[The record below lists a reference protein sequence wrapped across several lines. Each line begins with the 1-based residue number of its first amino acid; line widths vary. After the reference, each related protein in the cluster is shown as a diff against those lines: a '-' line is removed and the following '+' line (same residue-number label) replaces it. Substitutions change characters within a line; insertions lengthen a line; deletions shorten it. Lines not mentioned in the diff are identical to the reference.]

1 MNCRSCS
8 ETLPGNARFCPH
20 CGEPVAAAPAAPARA
35 GEERRPVTVL
45 FCDLVGSTAL
55 SGRLDPETLRSVVL
69 RYFEAAR
76 TPIEAHGGTVEKFI
90 GDAVMAVFGI
100 PRLHEDDALRA
111 AAAALGVLGAVE
123 RLNRELDASLGVR
136 LAVRIGVSS
145 GEAVV
150 GTDADAR
157 QVLVSGE
164 VPNVAARLEQNAA
177 PGEILICPD
186 TRLAVASAAV
196 VDDAG
201 PLELRGKTDAVHAFR
216 LRALKGDDPDLLRR
230 FDLPFVGRTA
240 ELDALDGALADVARK
255 RTVRLLTLRA
265 EAGLGKTRLLREW
278 LERTP
283 AGRAR
288 TGTGRC
294 RPYGE
299 SGSLTALAEAVSA
312 LLDADDDVPGAL
324 APATGAPAT
333 VTGPDAVA
341 TSPDLV
347 DALALL
353 RAGMLHDGTP
363 DPSVEDTCAALAVVL
378 RGLAAEQPLVLVLDD
393 FHWSRPALRTC
404 VERLSAITAGV
415 PLLLICAGRPEPLED
430 PAGARADSAGS
441 RLALPPLSEAECARL
456 AAAHAERTPAG
467 GVPGAGGPAVPARVL
482 ERAEGN
488 PLLLEQLLVVAG
500 GAGAEDLPPTV
511 QALLGVR
518 IDALGAA
525 ERAALSLAAVLG
537 REFEADQVAGLA
549 HSGPEGAPG
558 GELWNATAAALRD
571 LTRLSM
577 VEEVRR
583 RDRSP
588 SRYRFASGLV
598 QEVSYQ
604 RTAKRTRADR
614 HERTADLLAASAAPD
629 HEVGAHLEHAHQY
642 RTELGMADDH
652 TERLRVHAATYTAA
666 AGALAL
672 ARADLG
678 WAEPLLRRAAALTR
692 AHDTQRLYVL
702 WQLAEVLVAAGE
714 LEEGRALLGE
724 ILTAP
729 NSETTP
735 SPAADATPEAASAPE
750 TPSRTGPDPGRASP
764 ALIRAHARLASAVY
778 AGTDADPF
786 HAARVADE
794 LMGGFVAAG
803 DELGQARACLRMAQ
817 ARQILGRHGE
827 AERLLLRAADHALR
841 AGAEPERAA
850 VLGALGI
857 SLWGGPTPVPE
868 AVERC
873 RALLAR
879 HGVRRIVRVTLNGPL
894 AVLLALDDRP
904 EQATACLDAAEE
916 CARDCGYAETAVFL
930 PFFRATVASL
940 TGRPRTA
947 YELLRQAGRAAS
959 RLGAAGTTD
968 QFARAEAR
976 ALLDAGRT
984 AAARELLPQDR
995 PGPLPL
1001 EDAVDLHG
1009 LLARALV
1016 GTDPTR
1022 ALTLAHQAVA
1032 EAEAADSPVLRATA
1046 ALDLACC
1053 AAQAG
1058 LRAEAL
1064 GAAGA
1069 AHALFTA
1076 KGHRPGVRRAEE
1088 LLGATYPSDPAVPPD
1103 PTGPSGA
1110 SGPSGPSVRRHDV
1123 PVPQE
1128 G

>member
-20 CGEPVAAAPAAPARA
+20 CGEPVAAASTRQ
-35 GEERRPVTVL
+35 GQERRPVTVL

-69 RYFEAAR
+69 RYFDAVRA
-76 TPIEAHGGTVEKFI
+76 PIEAHGGTVEKFI

-100 PRLHEDDALRA
+100 PRLHENDALRA

-150 GTDADAR
+150 ATDADAR

-177 PGEILICPD
+177 PGEILICPE

-201 PLELRGKTDAVHAFR
+201 PLELRGKAEAVRAFR
-216 LRALKGDDPDLLRR
+216 LRALNGDDPDMLRR
-230 FDLPFVGRTA
+230 FDLPFVGRGPQLA
-240 ELDALDGALADVARK
+240 ALNDALADVTRQ

-278 LERTP
+278 LDRTP
-283 AGRAR
+283 TRRAR
-288 TGTGRC
+288 AGTGRC

-299 SGSLTALAEAVSA
+299 SGSLTSLAEAVTA
-312 LLDADDDVPGAL
+312 LLAADG
-324 APATGAPAT
+324 APATG
-333 VTGPDAVA
+333 PDAA
-341 TSPDLV
+341 AGAPDLA

-378 RGLAAEQPLVLVLDD
+378 RGLAAEQPVVLVLDD
-393 FHWSRPALRTC
+393 FHWSRAALRAC
-404 VERLSAITAGV
+404 VERLSAFAADI
-415 PLLLICAGRPEPLED
+415 PLLLICAGRPED
-430 PAGARADSAGS
+430 PADLAPAAAGAETRAHA
-441 RLALPPLSEAECARL
+441 LLTLPPLSEAECARL

-467 GVPGAGGPAVPARVL
+467 GLSGAGGPPVSVPARVL

-500 GAGAEDLPPTV
+500 AAGDEDLPPTV

-537 REFEADQVAGLA
+537 REFEAEQVTGLA

-558 GELWNATAAALRD
+558 GELWNATATALRD
-571 LTRLSM
+571 LTRHTM

-583 RDRSP
+583 RDRSAG
-588 SRYRFASGLV
+588 RYRFANGLV

-614 HERTADLLAASAAPD
+614 HERTADMLAASAAPD
-629 HEVGAHLEHAHQY
+629 HEVGAHLEHAHHY
-642 RTELGMADDH
+642 RSELGMADDH
-652 TERLRVHAATYTAA
+652 TERLRVHAARYTAA
-666 AGALAL
+666 AGARAL

-678 WAEPLLRRAAALTR
+678 WAEPLLRRAAALTLPQD
-692 AHDTQRLYVL
+692 AQRLYVL
-702 WQLAEVLVAAGE
+702 WQLAEALVAAGE
-714 LEEGRALLGE
+714 LDEGRTLLAE
-724 ILTAP
+724 ILATTETEPATDPATTTDAAADTASDATTAP
-729 NSETTP
+729 C
-735 SPAADATPEAASAPE
+735 
-750 TPSRTGPDPGRASP
+750 RTGPGRTSR
-764 ALIRAHARLASAVY
+764 ALIRAHARLASAVH

-786 HAARVADE
+786 HAAHVADE

-817 ARQILGRHGE
+817 ARQTLGRHGE
-827 AERLLLRAADHALR
+827 AERLLLRAAEHALR
-841 AGAEPERAA
+841 ADAEPERAA

-868 AVERC
+868 AVARC

-904 EQATACLDAAEE
+904 EEAAACLDTAEE

-940 TGRPRTA
+940 TGRPQAA

-959 RLGAAGTTD
+959 RLGAAGTPG
-968 QFARAEAR
+968 QFTRARAR
-976 ALLDAGRT
+976 VLLDAGRP
-984 AAARELLPQDR
+984 AAARRLLPSGP

-1009 LLARALV
+1009 LLARTLV
-1016 GTDPTR
+1016 STDPAH
-1022 ALTLAHQAVA
+1022 ALELARQAVA
-1032 EAEAADSPVLRATA
+1032 EAKTADSPVLQATA

-1053 AAQAG
+1053 AAESGLGDEAHRSAG
-1058 LRAEAL
+1058 TAR
-1064 GAAGA
+1064 
-1069 AHALFTA
+1069 ALFTA
-1076 KGHRPGVRRAEE
+1076 KGHRPGARRAEE
-1088 LLGATYPSDPAVPPD
+1088 FLGQSGRHHGAPGPAGGM
-1103 PTGPSGA
+1103 TA
-1110 SGPSGPSVRRHDV
+1110 
-1123 PVPQE
+1123 
-1128 G
+1128 

>member
-1 MNCRSCS
+1 MKCRSCS
-8 ETLPGNARFCPH
+8 GTLPGNARFCPH
-20 CGEPVAAAPAAPARA
+20 CGEPVAAASTRQ

-69 RYFEAAR
+69 RYFEAVR
-76 TPIEAHGGTVEKFI
+76 IPIEAHGGTVEKFI

-100 PRLHEDDALRA
+100 PRLHENDALRA
-111 AAAALGVLGAVE
+111 ASAALEALGAVE

-177 PGEILICPD
+177 PGEILICPE

-196 VDDAG
+196 VDEAG
-201 PLELRGKTDAVHAFR
+201 PLELRGKADAVRAFR
-216 LRALKGDDPDLLRR
+216 LRALNGDDPDMLRR
-230 FDLPFVGRTA
+230 FDLPFVGRSDQ
-240 ELDALDGALADVARK
+240 LSALDDALADVIRERA
-255 RTVRLLTLRA
+255 VRLLTLRA

-278 LERTP
+278 LDRTP
-283 AGRAR
+283 ARRAR
-288 TGTGRC
+288 AGTGRC

-299 SGSLTALAEAVSA
+299 SGSLTALAEAVTA
-312 LLDADDDVPGAL
+312 LLDAAGT
-324 APATGAPAT
+324 PATG
-333 VTGPDAVA
+333 PDEAAVA
-341 TSPDLV
+341 PDLA

-363 DPSVEDTCAALAVVL
+363 VPSVEDTCAALAVVL
-378 RGLAAEQPLVLVLDD
+378 RELAAEQPLVLVLDD
-393 FHWSRPALRTC
+393 FHWSRPDLRTC
-404 VERLSAITAGV
+404 VERLSAFTAGI
-415 PLLLICAGRPEPLED
+415 PLLLICAGRPED
-430 PAGARADSAGS
+430 PADRAPAAGPARTRADA
-441 RLALPPLSEAECARL
+441 RLTLPPLSEAECARL
-456 AAAHAERTPAG
+456 AAAHVERTPAG
-467 GVPGAGGPAVPARVL
+467 GLPGGRPTGQPPAGHPPSGPSGAGSPRVSARVL

-500 GAGAEDLPPTV
+500 TAGAEDLPPTV

-537 REFEADQVAGLA
+537 REFEAEQVAGLA

-558 GELWNATAAALRD
+558 GELRNATATALRD
-571 LTRLSM
+571 LTRRSM
-577 VEEVRR
+577 VEEVGR
-583 RDRSP
+583 RDRSA
-588 SRYRFASGLV
+588 SRYRFANGLV

-614 HERTADLLAASAAPD
+614 HERTADMLAASAAPD
-629 HEVGAHLEHAHQY
+629 HEIGAHLEHAHHY
-642 RTELGMADDH
+642 RTELGMANDR
-652 TERLRVHAATYTAA
+652 TEHLRVQAATYTAA

-692 AHDTQRLYVL
+692 PHDMQRLYVL
-702 WQLAEVLVAAGE
+702 WQLAEVLVAGGE
-714 LEEGRALLGE
+714 LDEGRALLGE
-724 ILTAP
+724 ILAATDTRTVTHTDAYRDAEAETA
-729 NSETTP
+729 TTV
-735 SPAADATPEAASAPE
+735 APE
-750 TPSRTGPDPGRASP
+750 TAQAHSSCPPVRATPRTGPGRASP
-764 ALIRAHARLASAVY
+764 TLIRAHARLASAVH
-778 AGTDADPF
+778 AGTDTDPF

-794 LMGGFVAAG
+794 LMGEFVAAG

-817 ARQILGRHGE
+817 ARQTLGRHGE
-827 AERLLLRAADHALR
+827 AERLLLRAAEHALR
-841 AGAEPERAA
+841 ADAEPERAA

-904 EQATACLDAAEE
+904 EQATACLDTAEE

-940 TGRPRTA
+940 TGRPHAA
-947 YELLRQAGRAAS
+947 YELLRQAGEAAS
-959 RLGAAGTTD
+959 RLGAAGTPD
-968 QFARAEAR
+968 QFARAESR
-976 ALLDAGRT
+976 ALLDAGRP
-984 AAARELLPQDR
+984 AAARRLLPPAR

-1016 GTDPTR
+1016 HTDPAR
-1022 ALTLAHQAVA
+1022 ALELARQAVT
-1032 EAEAADSPVLRATA
+1032 EAQAADSPVLQATA

-1053 AAQAG
+1053 AAESG
-1058 LRAEAL
+1058 LGAEAL
-1064 GAAGA
+1064 RAAGT

-1076 KGHRPGVRRAEE
+1076 KGHRPGARRAEE
-1088 LLGATYPSDPAVPPD
+1088 FLGT
-1103 PTGPSGA
+1103 SG
-1110 SGPSGPSVRRHDV
+1110 RRHEA

-1128 G
+1128 R